1 MPKMNVV
8 DMTGKVVGEIELN
21 DSVFGIEPNTA
32 VMHAD
37 VKSYLANQRQGTQS
51 TLTRAEVSGGGRKP
65 RRQKG
70 SGCARQGS
78 TRAPQWTHGGIALG
92 PKPRDFGYT
101 INKKAKKLAIRSA
114 LSAKTAAGQL
124 VVVDNIALDEVKTRN
139 MKAFLKAVGAE
150 GKALVIT
157 PEVNKNVVL
166 SARNIPGVQTTFSG
180 VICVYDILKADKLVV
195 GKAAVEKVQEVYAK

>member
-180 VICVYDILKADKLVV
+180 IICVYDILKADKLVV
-195 GKAAVEKVQEVYAK
+195 GKAAVEKLQEVYAK

>member
-195 GKAAVEKVQEVYAK
+195 T

>member
-180 VICVYDILKADKLVV
+180 VICVYDLLKADKLVV
-195 GKAAVEKVQEVYAK
+195 GKAAVEKLQEVYAK

>member
-32 VMHAD
+32 VMNAD
-37 VKSYLANQRQGTQS
+37 VKSSLANQRQGTQS

-180 VICVYDILKADKLVV
+180 IICVYDILKADKLVV
-195 GKAAVEKVQEVYAK
+195 GKAAVEKLQEVYAK